1 MKRRTIFSV
10 FLIVAFLLL
19 SCGQGTSVERRI
31 ASLDSLA
38 DYAADSALSEL
49 RGLAPQV
56 SSLPER
62 VLRRWQLACIKAED
76 KTDVPFVS
84 DSLIKILVSYFDK
97 HGSIAEQMEAHFY
110 EGRTYYELHDSP
122 RAVVGF
128 RKAVELYEKNESL
141 EPRIAANACSQL
153 ADLFWRQ
160 YDSDN
165 ALVYAKKGMNVARE
179 NDFCDPIYIMDVA
192 TCYMRK
198 KNQDSVLHYCNM
210 ALCDILARNAVAEY
224 GECVAEIFA
233 FYSCVGNRSKAEEC
247 FDLLSD
253 VEPSRHPRNLDL
265 AKATFFGA
273 FGPSDSALY
282 YNKQQLEKT
291 GNFYGRKDA
300 SRALM
305 WIYGDRKDYEQAWR
319 YARIYG
325 EAEDSIRSM
334 LKMEQTRNANNEF
347 EYRRDME
354 AEAENVRRTARAERW
369 LMLVVGGS
377 VVLLLGGLLLHVNR
391 RRRLTQRLLEQER
404 AMAQQRTE
412 LEAARSRL
420 EELGRELKVKDAARE
435 TAVKMM
441 LRAEANVGCPDVVRL
456 FQEAAKGRGIV
467 DDADWRRLAGAVEEM
482 HPGFSDSMIA
492 RWPDIAPDCQ
502 HIAYLLQIGMEV
514 SEIMRVM
521 GMPRSTIYR
530 KAQQVKEQLS

>member
-1 MKRRTIFSV
+1 
-10 FLIVAFLLL
+10 
-19 SCGQGTSVERRI
+19 
-31 ASLDSLA
+31 
-38 DYAADSALSEL
+38 
-49 RGLAPQV
+49 
-56 SSLPER
+56 
-62 VLRRWQLACIKAED
+62 
-76 KTDVPFVS
+76 
-84 DSLIKILVSYFDK
+84 
-97 HGSIAEQMEAHFY
+97 MEAHFY

-153 ADLFWRQ
+153 MGLFWRQ
-160 YDSDN
+160 YDYFN
-165 ALVYAKKGMNVARE
+165 ALIYAKRGVKIARE
-179 NDFCDPIYIMDVA
+179 NRFCDPIYIMDVA
-192 TCYMRK
+192 SCYKRIENK
-198 KNQDSVLHYCNM
+198 DSAIHYYNM

-224 GECVAEIFA
+224 GECVAEMLDY
-233 FYSCVGNRSKAEEC
+233 YSYIGYRSKAEEC

-253 VEPSRHPRNLDL
+253 VEPSRHPRNFDL
-265 AKATFFGA
+265 AMATFFEV
-273 FGPSDSALY
+273 FGSMDSAIY
-282 YNKQQLEKT
+282 YDKHRLENT
-291 GNFYGRKDA
+291 NNFYGRRDA